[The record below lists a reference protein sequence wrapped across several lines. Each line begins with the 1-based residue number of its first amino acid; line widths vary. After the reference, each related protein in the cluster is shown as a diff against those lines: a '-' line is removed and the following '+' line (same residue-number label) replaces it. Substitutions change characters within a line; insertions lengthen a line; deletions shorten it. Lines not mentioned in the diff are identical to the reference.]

1 MAEDVFWL
9 PLVAGLLMA
18 GGALGL
24 DLATE
29 PETPYRQV
37 VEERLVAEFRD
48 QYRAGIV
55 VHCPDEP
62 SRKDHEFLC
71 EAETDTGEK
80 GQLRVH
86 VTSDDGTFTW
96 SVVEQAAPSADAG
109 EDRLAERTLRAGQLA
124 EEDFFGEHKRYTKD
138 VKELVAFVVP
148 PGVEF
153 RIVRADDKAYCLEAK
168 SVGSEHPYTLSNDV
182 GQPVRDGAC

>member
-1 MAEDVFWL
+1 MAEDAFWL
-9 PLVAGLLMA
+9 PLVAAVLV
-18 GGALGL
+18 GGAAVGI
-24 DLATE
+24 DVASE
-29 PETPYRQV
+29 PGTPYRQV

-48 QYRAGIV
+48 QYRAGMV

-62 SRKDHEFLC
+62 RRKGQEFLC
-71 EAETDTGEK
+71 DAEIETGEK

-86 VTSDDGTFTW
+86 VTSDDGAFTW
-96 SVVEQAAPSADAG
+96 SVVEQSGPATEPG

-124 EEDFFGEHKRYTKD
+124 EEDYFSEHHRYTKD
-138 VKELVAFVVP
+138 VTELTAFTVP

-153 RIVRADDKAYCLEAK
+153 RIVRADDKAFCLEAR
-168 SVGSEHPYTLSNDV
+168 SAGSEHPYTLSNDG